1 MDRLPYV
8 KEQIMKTVL
17 MCLVMVAFILSP
29 VILVSGCSQCAGVT
43 ASPAGEP
50 SSAPSTAGNQNP
62 TDNGSEWYGS
72 DASDVWDH

>member
-1 MDRLPYV
+1 
-8 KEQIMKTVL
+8 MKTVL

-50 SSAPSTAGNQNP
+50 TRPPAPRATRIPPTTA
-62 TDNGSEWYGS
+62 
-72 DASDVWDH
+72 ASGMAVMPAI